1 MKNKPKQLSLLTS
14 HQKYTALLPQTQ
26 LEKMSSLKIILKL
39 SSGSRLTSVD
49 TASNRGLSLDVTSK
63 ISSFVTTKTGGKCCD
78 VPLMPV

>member
-63 ISSFVTTKTGGKCCD
+63 ISSFVTTKMAGKCCD